1 MRVIF
6 KLPPWLL
13 TMERASESPMPARD
27 FSFVVKKGSKILC
40 VMCCAM
46 PLPQIERLKG
56 LGAVGYLTKPL
67 DMDYFLEVLDGNQKH
82 ENIALD
88 EA

>member
-1 MRVIF
+1 MD
-6 KLPPWLL
+6 PL
-13 TMERASESPMPARD
+13 TR
-27 FSFVVKKGSKILC
+27 KIPVYILSAD
-40 VMCCAM
+40 AM
-46 PLPQIERLKG
+46 DAQIERLKG